1 MFIKSAVEEE
11 TSNPHGNFRRLP
23 IHDWMRNRTRI
34 SEFGAGA
41 EKEIEDVNA
50 GKVRRV
56 ASYET

>member
-34 SEFGAGA
+34 SEFGA
-41 EKEIEDVNA
+41 EKENEDVNA

>member
-41 EKEIEDVNA
+41 EEENEDVNA
-50 GKVRRV
+50 G
-56 ASYET
+56 